1 MPHEISAPAR
11 VDTGLVSLVMLSRL
25 HEIPADVDQLRHEFS
40 DSGRTCETPDL
51 LRAAKS
57 LGLKARAINTRWDKL
72 AKLTLPA
79 IARHKEGRYFVIA
92 KVDADRVLIHDPLEK
107 RPLTL
112 PRDIFESA
120 WSGELVLI
128 TRRSSPLD
136 SLRKFDISWF
146 VPEVLRHRKLLGEV
160 LLASFFIQ
168 VLALVS
174 PLFFQVIIDKVL
186 VHRGLTTLD
195 VLALGLVAVT
205 TFEIV
210 LSLLRGYVLS
220 HTVQRIDVKLGANLF
235 RHMLSLPLSYF
246 EARRVGDSVARAKE
260 IESIRRFLTGSALTS
275 VLDLFFVVVFL
286 GVMYY
291 FSPTLTWI
299 VLGSLPFYVILSIV
313 VTPVLRDRLN
323 DKFNRGAEHQAFLV
337 ESIHGIQTVKAM
349 AVEPQMRRRWEEQLA
364 DYVRTSFRADHLSN
378 VAGQTAQFLN
388 KITYVVLLWFGARLV
403 LEGHLTI
410 GQLVAF
416 NMLAGRVSAPVLR
429 IVQLWQDFQ
438 QAGISVERLGDI
450 LNTHPEPGMNPNRA
464 VPSTIQGRVTL
475 ENVTFRYRPDSPEIL
490 RQVSLDVPAG
500 QVIGVVG
507 RSGSGKS
514 TLTKLVQRLYVPE
527 SGRVLVDG
535 HDLALLHP
543 AWLRRQVG
551 VVLQESFLFNK
562 SVRDNIALS
571 DPGISMDAVIEAAQ
585 LAGAHE
591 FILQLPEGYDTV
603 VGEHGGRLSGG
614 QRQRISIARALV
626 SNPRIVILDE
636 ATSALDYESERII
649 QDNMK
654 AICAGRTV
662 FIIAHRLST
671 VRVCDRI
678 VVMDKGRIV
687 EQGTHGEL
695 VKQTGFYAKLHQ
707 YQAGAAP

>member
-1 MPHEISAPAR
+1 MPHEVSESSR
-11 VDTGLVSLVMLSRL
+11 VDTGLASLAILSRL
-25 HEIPADVDQLRHEFS
+25 HEIPADIRQLRHEFT
-40 DSGRTCETPDL
+40 DSSKVCNTRDI
-51 LRAAKS
+51 LRAAKY
-57 LGLKARAINTRWDKL
+57 LGLKARAVETRWDKL
-72 AKLTLPA
+72 KDLTLPA
-79 IARHKEGRYFVIA
+79 ICRHRDGRYFVIA
-92 KVDADRVLIHDPLEK
+92 KVDQDRVLIHDPLEK

-120 WSGELVLI
+120 WSGELILI

-136 SLRKFDISWF
+136 AFRKFDISWF
-146 VPEVLRHRKLLGEV
+146 VPEVLRYKKLMGEV

-168 VLALVS
+168 VLALIS

-195 VLALGLVAVT
+195 VLALGLIAVSV
-205 TFEIV
+205 FEII
-210 LSLLRGYVLS
+210 LSVLRGYVLS
-220 HTVQRIDVKLGANLF
+220 HTVQRIDVKLGAKLF

-246 EARRVGDSVARAKE
+246 ESRRVGDSVARAKE
-260 IESIRRFLTGSALTS
+260 IESIRRFLTGSALSS

-286 GVMYY
+286 AVMYY
-291 FSPTLTWI
+291 FSPMLTWI
-299 VLGSLPFYVILSIV
+299 VIGSLPLYVVLSLI
-313 VTPVLRDRLN
+313 VTPILRDRLN

-364 DYVRTSFRADHLSN
+364 DYVRTSFRADNLSN
-378 VAGQTAQFLN
+378 VASQLAGFLN
-388 KITYVVLLWFGARLV
+388 KITYVVLLWVGARLV
-403 LEGHLTI
+403 LDGQLTI

-429 IVQLWQDFQ
+429 IVQLWQEFQ

-450 LNTHPEPGMNPNRA
+450 LNTHPEPGINSNRA
-464 VPSTIQGRVTL
+464 VPAAIQGRVTL

-500 QVIGVVG
+500 QIIGIVG

-527 SGRVLVDG
+527 GGRVTVDG
-535 HDLALLHP
+535 LDLALLHP
-543 AWLRRQVG
+543 SWLRRQVG

-571 DPGISMDAVIEAAQ
+571 DPGTSMDDVIAAAQ

-591 FILQLPEGYDTV
+591 FILQLPEGYDTI

-614 QRQRISIARALV
+614 QRQCIAIARALIT
-626 SNPRIVILDE
+626 NPRIVIFDE

-654 AICAGRTV
+654 SICSGRTV

-678 VVMDKGRIV
+678 VVMDKGQIV
-687 EQGTHGEL
+687 EQGTHADLLQQPGIY
-695 VKQTGFYAKLHQ
+695 TKLHQ
-707 YQAGAAP
+707 YQAGV